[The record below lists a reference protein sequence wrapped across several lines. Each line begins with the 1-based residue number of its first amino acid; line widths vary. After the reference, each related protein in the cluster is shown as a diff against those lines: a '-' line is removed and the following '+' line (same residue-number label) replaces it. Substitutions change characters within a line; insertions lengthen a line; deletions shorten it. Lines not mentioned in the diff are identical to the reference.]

1 MKYSR
6 LGLYAERKKKVRI
19 DTKEKKRIDWIN
31 VGLFLLLLIVI
42 LMFVFFK

>member
-1 MKYSR
+1 MNYSR
-6 LGLYAERKKKVRI
+6 LGLYTEKKKKERI
-19 DTKEKKRIDWIN
+19 NTKEKKGIDWIN